1 MAADFLRP
9 SFIAKEEGHLIYIQ
23 MSGDINQQTLPESR
37 RLLDEI
43 VRLHRINERDN
54 LRILVDYKLVGDVD
68 SSTLANIIER
78 LDRNQNR
85 NHRVAFINIP
95 KEFQQLLEIYKLQE
109 KILVFAS
116 KEEALREL
124 QK

>member
-1 MAADFLRP
+1 MTADYLRP
-9 SFIAKEEGHLIYIQ
+9 SFIAKEEGNLIYIQ
-23 MSGDINQQTLPESR
+23 ISGDINQQTFPESR

-54 LRILVDYKLVGDVD
+54 LRILVDYKLVKDVD

-78 LDRNQNR
+78 LDRNQSR
-85 NHRVAFINIP
+85 NHRAAFINIP